1 MNVRAEVSRVILTLC
16 VQGVWVYKHTGETLH
31 SLLDRELSNII
42 NTDPGFQECFM
53 ASPEHS
59 D

>member
-1 MNVRAEVSRVILTLC
+1 MILTLC

-53 ASPEHS
+53 ASPEDS